1 MFEVRY
7 DYMVKDNGGVVVE
20 EYRSEY
26 FGSDDGEAM
35 VNFLDELDEDPTV
48 FCVEAL
54 EDGVQTYLNM
64 KPKEAV
70 ERYVSNLY

>member
-35 VNFLDELDEDPTV
+35 VNFLDVLDEDTTV
-48 FCVEAL
+48 YCVEAL
-54 EDGVQTYLNM
+54 
-64 KPKEAV
+64 
-70 ERYVSNLY
+70 